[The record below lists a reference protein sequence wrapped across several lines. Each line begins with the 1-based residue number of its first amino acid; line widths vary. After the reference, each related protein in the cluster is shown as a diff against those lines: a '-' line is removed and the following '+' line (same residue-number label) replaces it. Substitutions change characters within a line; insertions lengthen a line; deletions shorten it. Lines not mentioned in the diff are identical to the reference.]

1 MEMPGRE
8 GKVQKAEVDEDMRPK
23 KNKKEDERDP
33 ELPAQVR
40 NRMITQMQ
48 LQRQSIPVQFQKY

>member
-23 KNKKEDERDP
+23 KNKKED
-33 ELPAQVR
+33 AQVR

-48 LQRQSIPVQFQKY
+48 LQRQSMPVQFQKY

>member
-8 GKVQKAEVDEDMRPK
+8 EKVQKAEVDEDMRPK

-33 ELPAQVR
+33 ELPAQFR

-48 LQRQSIPVQFQKY
+48 LQRQSMPVQFQKY

>member
-48 LQRQSIPVQFQKY
+48 LQRQSMPVQFQKY